1 MRPLLTLSLGLL
13 VSSASAQLAQPIS
26 TFVAQPALQGF
37 KLEGNTLSNGSA
49 TLTLERKGDLLKSAS
64 VKLPASDSAQTGKIL
79 NALTGYDFA
88 APLDNFLKQN
98 SAALEVASA
107 VKPLSVNA
115 EEYTLSFYKDKDQLN
130 MGVSL
135 TQISESSFRKVN
147 LIQGKVGAPI
157 VIRVFSDFQCPYC
170 LKLESEFLLAYA
182 RKLPADVRLEFHQFP
197 LEQIHPNARPSAEAS
212 ECAAEQKKFWEFH
225 DALFADR
232 SWVSQRDPIGVFN
245 ELAKKVRLNVAQFSA
260 CYSSHKYKS
269 VVDAGLE
276 EGMRVKV
283 QGTPTVFVGGYKLG
297 NAYDPAAY
305 ERLYQLLR

>member
-1 MRPLLTLSLGLL
+1 MRLLLTLSLGLL
-13 VSSASAQLAQPIS
+13 ACTASAQLAQPIS
-26 TFVAQPALQGF
+26 TFIAQPALQGF
-37 KLEGNTLSNGSA
+37 KLEGNTLTSATA

-64 VKLPASDSAQTGKIL
+64 VKLSASDTAQTGKLL

-98 SAALEVASA
+98 SAALEAASA

-115 EEYTLSFYKDKDQLN
+115 DEYTLSFYKQKDQLN
-130 MGVSL
+130 MSVSL
-135 TQISESSFRKVN
+135 TQIPDSSFRKVSLVQGN
-147 LIQGKVGAPI
+147 LSAPI

-170 LKLESEFLLAYA
+170 QKLESEFLLAYA

-225 DALFADR
+225 GALFADR
-232 SWVSQRDPIGVFN
+232 SWVSLRDPSGVFN
-245 ELAKKVRLNVAQFSA
+245 ELAKKVRLNTVQFSA
-260 CYSSHKYKS
+260 CYSNHKYKS

-276 EGMRVKV
+276 EGLRVKV
-283 QGTPTVFVGGYKLG
+283 GGTPTVFVGGYKLG